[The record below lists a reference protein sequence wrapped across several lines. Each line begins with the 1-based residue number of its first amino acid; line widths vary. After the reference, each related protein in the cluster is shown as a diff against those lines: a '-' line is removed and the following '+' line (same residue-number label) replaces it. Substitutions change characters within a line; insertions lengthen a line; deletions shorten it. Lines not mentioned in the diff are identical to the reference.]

1 MINGPSKE
9 VLAEYFKNNRLYF
22 DSLAREYKNSD
33 PEYYNK
39 FIAPFYNNPFHASS
53 EKKYY
58 STLHAAPGK
67 KNSVP
72 LAVFLM
78 SVSILIAG
86 VVLFMTANR
95 AVNIQTSDSGKDA
108 DVKTERAKQENASR
122 KVSPSIILDTLPSIQ
137 KLDNFGKGMAYFSA
151 GDYDK
156 AEAYFVQVPKDNIM
170 YDEARKKLS
179 EIRKKNLGK

>member
-39 FIAPFYNNPFHASS
+39 FIAPFYNNPFHAST
-53 EKKYY
+53 EKRYY
-58 STLHAAPGK
+58 NKSNATPGK
-67 KNSVP
+67 RNSVP

-78 SVSILIAG
+78 SVSIVIAG
-86 VVLFMTANR
+86 VVLFMTTNR
-95 AVNIQTSDSGKDA
+95 AVNLKTSESGKDA
-108 DVKTERAKQENASR
+108 DVKTEKAKQENASR
-122 KVSPSIILDTLPSIQ
+122 KVSPSTILDTLSSIQ
-137 KLDNFGKGMAYFSA
+137 KLDYFQKGMAYYGA

-156 AEAYFVQVPKDNIM
+156 AEAYFLQVPRDNIM

-179 EIRKKNLGK
+179 EIRKKNLEK